1 MKGTFF
7 LLYSNRRM
15 RWLQLSGSVI
25 LCTTSI
31 VWRTLEPKNGKQES
45 DPGHIAGTSA
55 SVFAEAGV
63 KQVC

>member
-7 LLYSNRRM
+7 LLYTNRRI
-15 RWLQLSGSVI
+15 RWLQLCGSVI
-25 LCTTSI
+25 LCMTSI

-45 DPGHIAGTSA
+45 DTDHIAGASA
-55 SVFAEAGV
+55 SIFAEAGV